1 MPGTIRSKL
10 FQLFDNRTIGEISM
24 FLIFQKELTAAQL
37 ARLIGKNISTITRNL
52 EKLLE
57 ANLIYISKVESKG
70 NLQVKFWALNEEIK
84 NMDYMVRPESILDL
98 PEEKQLKTI
107 QQMQNMLISFRSIL
121 KTIYDYHVKNL
132 VKNLQEKRQEED
144 SNIFLISLFNEET
157 GRIFEEELYKFL
169 ADFVETHEKI
179 EVNLDSIDS
188 DSIIAFLIT
197 SRLGDAI
204 TLPNSSQSPR
214 PPSPPNPPTPPSP

>member
-1 MPGTIRSKL
+1 MPRTIRSKI
-10 FQLFDNRTIGEISM
+10 FQLFDNPTIGQISM

-57 ANLIYISKVESKG
+57 ANLIYVSKVESKG

-84 NMDYMVRPESILDL
+84 NIDYMVKPESIQEL

-132 VKNLQEKRQEED
+132 VENLQEKRREED
-144 SNIFLISLFNEET
+144 SNIFLVSLFNEET
-157 GRIFEEELYKFL
+157 GRIFEEKLYKFL
-169 ADFVETHEKI
+169 EDFVEKHKKE
-179 EVNLDSIDS
+179 EVNLDTIDS

-204 TLPNSSQSPR
+204 TLPHPPQSPH
-214 PPSPPNPPTPPSP
+214 PPSPPKPPTPPSP